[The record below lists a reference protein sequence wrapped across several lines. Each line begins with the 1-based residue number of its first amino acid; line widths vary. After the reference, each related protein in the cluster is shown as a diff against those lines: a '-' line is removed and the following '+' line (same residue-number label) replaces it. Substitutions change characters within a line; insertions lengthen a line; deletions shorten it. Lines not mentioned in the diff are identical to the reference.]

1 MVAIDIGRV
10 CKKLTG
16 REAGRYCVVIDTAE
30 EGYVQITGPR
40 DLSNVRRRKCNILHL
55 EPTNDILEIKK
66 SASDEE
72 ITKAIEK
79 AIASAKKNVQ
89 LVPIVGTTI
98 PHEVLGKFSK
108 ASVLLMPAKEGTG
121 VIAGG
126 AARAVIELAG
136 IKDILAKSYGSRNSI
151 NSVKATIEGLKALR
165 TKEQIA
171 SLRGKLA
178 EEI

>member
-1 MVAIDIGRV
+1 MANQERKQNFKKVESEFDNKVVSIRRVTKTTKGGRN
-10 CKKLTG
+10 LSFS
-16 REAGRYCVVIDTAE
+16 ALVVVGNQKGTVGVGSGKDSE
-30 EGYVQITGPR
+30 VP
-40 DLSNVRRRKCNILHL
+40 
-55 EPTNDILEIKK
+55 
-66 SASDEE
+66 
-72 ITKAIEK
+72 KAIEK
-79 AIASAKKNVQ
+79 AITNAKKNVQ

>member
-1 MVAIDIGRV
+1 MANQERKQNTRKVESEFDNKVVSIRRVTKTTKGGRN
-10 CKKLTG
+10 LSFS
-16 REAGRYCVVIDTAE
+16 ALVVVGNQKGTVGVGSGKDSE
-30 EGYVQITGPR
+30 VP
-40 DLSNVRRRKCNILHL
+40 
-55 EPTNDILEIKK
+55 
-66 SASDEE
+66 
-72 ITKAIEK
+72 KAIEK

>member
-1 MVAIDIGRV
+1 MANQERKQNFKKVESEFDNKVVSIRRVTKTTKGGRN
-10 CKKLTG
+10 LSFS
-16 REAGRYCVVIDTAE
+16 ALVVVGNQKGTVGVGSGKDSE
-30 EGYVQITGPR
+30 VP
-40 DLSNVRRRKCNILHL
+40 
-55 EPTNDILEIKK
+55 
-66 SASDEE
+66 
-72 ITKAIEK
+72 KAIEK
-79 AIASAKKNVQ
+79 AITNAKKNVQ

-171 SLRGKLA
+171 SLRGKIA
-178 EEI
+178 DEI